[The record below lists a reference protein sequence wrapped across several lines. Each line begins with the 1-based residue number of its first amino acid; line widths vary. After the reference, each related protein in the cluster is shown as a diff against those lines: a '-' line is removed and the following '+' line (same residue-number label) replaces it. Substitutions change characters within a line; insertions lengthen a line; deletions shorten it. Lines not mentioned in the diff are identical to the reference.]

1 MKKARD
7 QGKSSGLFFIGENM
21 SINLDEMKA
30 QLNKDL
36 QQELDQEAKESGRL
50 SLEDSQAEESQG
62 NNSDPERIEEKREE
76 IDINKILEESPEDE
90 KGNKIIPDE
99 IFDRYYKSLPDG
111 TRNESKTK
119 MVRNGGILRPFGTD
133 PEYDRKIQRAGADA
147 VNAER
152 AHRQSMAETLDI
164 LLRQTADA
172 ETIEALNLPQGA
184 TRQDALLM
192 AMYLQAT
199 EGNVKAGQFVRDT
212 IGEQPTAKQDIS
224 VQMTDDDKALL
235 DKVQKR
241 LGIDQE

>member
-1 MKKARD
+1 M
-7 QGKSSGLFFIGENM
+7 
-21 SINLDEMKA
+21 INLDEMKKK
-30 QLNKDL
+30 LNEDL
-36 QQELDQEAKESGRL
+36 QQELDQEAREAGRL
-50 SLEDSQAEESQG
+50 SLEESQG
-62 NNSDPERIEEKREE
+62 NNSTPTDPERIEEKREE
-76 IDINKILEESPEDE
+76 INLDKILEEAPEDE

-164 LLRQTADA
+164 ILRQTADA
-172 ETIEALNLPQGA
+172 ETIKALNLPQGA

-224 VQMTDDDKALL
+224 VQMTEDDKQLL

>member
-1 MKKARD
+1 M
-7 QGKSSGLFFIGENM
+7 
-21 SINLDEMKA
+21 INLDEMKA

-50 SLEDSQAEESQG
+50 SLEESQG
-62 NNSDPERIEEKREE
+62 NSEPERIEEKE
-76 IDINKILEESPEDE
+76 IDLDRILEEAPTDE
-90 KGNKIIPDE
+90 KGNKIVSDE
-99 IFDRYYKSLPDG
+99 IFDKFYKQLPNG
-111 TRNESKTK
+111 TRNESRTK
-119 MVRNGGILRPFGTD
+119 IIKNGGILKPFGSD

-172 ETIEALNLPQGA
+172 ETIEALHLPQGA

-224 VQMTDDDKALL
+224 VQMTEDDKELL